1 MRRACPPSTIHN
13 PRSAQ
18 GVTLI
23 EMLIVVALIGLLA
36 GITFPAVSS
45 GLDSLRLTS
54 ASDSLV
60 NFLNAALNRA
70 ERRQQAVEVTISKA
84 ENALWLRST
93 EPGFV
98 RKLELPDGIAIVSV
112 LPRLPQPEEGPR
124 QFFLYPG
131 GALPRLGVEIVN
143 RRGDHR
149 IVSVDP
155 ITGVPRIQRV
165 EPQ

>member
-1 MRRACPPSTIHN
+1 MIQFCMNRRIR
-13 PRSAQ
+13 PRLTR

-36 GITFPAVSS
+36 GITFPSVSA

-54 ASDSLV
+54 AGNSLV
-60 NFLNAALNRA
+60 DFLNAALTRA
-70 ERRQQAVEVTISKA
+70 ERRQQVVEVTISKK
-84 ENALWLRST
+84 ENALWLHST

-112 LPRLPQPEEGPR
+112 LPRPPQPEEGPR
-124 QFFLYPG
+124 QFYLYPG
-131 GALPRLGVEIVN
+131 GALPSLGVEIVN

-149 IVSVDP
+149 VVSVDP

-165 EPQ
+165 EAQ

>member
-1 MRRACPPSTIHN
+1 MRRACPQSTIHN

-93 EPGFV
+93 EPGLV

-112 LPRLPQPEEGPR
+112 LPRLR
-124 QFFLYPG
+124 
-131 GALPRLGVEIVN
+131 N
-143 RRGDHR
+143 RR
-149 IVSVDP
+149 
-155 ITGVPRIQRV
+155 RV
-165 EPQ
+165 RANSSCIPGARCRAWA